1 MRKILVFKLA
11 VQKKAPIYQRE
22 EIKL

>member
-1 MRKILVFKLA
+1 MRKILIFKLA

>member
-1 MRKILVFKLA
+1 MRKILIFKLA
-11 VQKKAPIYQRE
+11 VQKKAPIYQPE